1 MRGKVVREE
10 RYKNVKLRKLII
22 TEFEGT
28 GIDWF
33 PFLNQ
38 HEYENDRLE
47 LHAMSKFKYL
57 KESLAA
63 KVRFLIDTLPFTS
76 GGDSRAIAILKAK
89 FRKPSEVSAAHIQ
102 CITSPSVIANSNP
115 NRIHK
120 FYEKLVIS
128 VHAHENMNKRKEI
141 NGYVRLTLD
150 KLPGIRGDLVRLD
163 DNWQKW
169 GFAKLMDSLRRWT
182 VRNPKNILNNDQ
194 KHKKEGFL
202 KQKSKSKPPV
212 YVFTVTNKI
221 ITLSVR
227 VSKKCRSQA
236 NTLKKNLF

>member
-1 MRGKVVREE
+1 MTKEGDQGKQKEEEKYEEKFPRRMGEEQEIQAGNQKKSYEMRGKVVRED

-28 GIDWF
+28 DIDWF

-128 VHAHENMNKRKEI
+128 VHAHENMNK
-141 NGYVRLTLD
+141 
-150 KLPGIRGDLVRLD
+150 
-163 DNWQKW
+163 
-169 GFAKLMDSLRRWT
+169 
-182 VRNPKNILNNDQ
+182 
-194 KHKKEGFL
+194 
-202 KQKSKSKPPV
+202 
-212 YVFTVTNKI
+212 
-221 ITLSVR
+221 
-227 VSKKCRSQA
+227 
-236 NTLKKNLF
+236 